1 MTILKVIVLV
11 VGIPFLT
18 FTYLIFLKKQYYLIN
33 GFESACKTGR
43 KTAAEILS
51 ITKNTV
57 LKGFTLPKIVWV
69 QENEPEIWA
78 EVKHILLPK
87 DYPRFWLEG
96 KLNID
101 YSDGASTLLFD
112 MDNKVWSQEILNVFN
127 VSRDVLPDLV
137 ESVEYVGDIKEESA
151 NRFGF
156 SQTVKVFAGG
166 ADNACSAV
174 GSGIVGDDIAM
185 ASIGTSGVF
194 LASENRPLKDYHGQL
209 HLFHHAMPNSDYSMG
224 VTLAAGSNLDWHKRT
239 FAPEKSYDEL
249 LDNVGDISIG
259 ADGLLFTPYIVRKRT
274 PYIDSN
280 IRGSF
285 VGIDTSHT
293 ADHFTRAVIEGI
305 TLSLK
310 ESQKI
315 MENVAGKSFSRI
327 VSVGGGAKSKI
338 WQQTQADVFATPVV
352 TLKAEEGPGLGAAMI
367 AAIGLGWFETFESC
381 TKAFVDYTERIYLIE
396 CNVLKYKELLKIY
409 KDIYPSTKNISS
421 KLVNFSK
428 AEDSS
433 L

>member
-112 MDNKVWSQEILNVFN
+112 MDNKVWSQEILNIFN

-137 ESVEYVGDIKEESA
+137 ESVKY
-151 NRFGF
+151 
-156 SQTVKVFAGG
+156 
-166 ADNACSAV
+166 
-174 GSGIVGDDIAM
+174 
-185 ASIGTSGVF
+185 
-194 LASENRPLKDYHGQL
+194 
-209 HLFHHAMPNSDYSMG
+209 
-224 VTLAAGSNLDWHKRT
+224 
-239 FAPEKSYDEL
+239 
-249 LDNVGDISIG
+249 VGDISIG

-274 PYIDSN
+274 PYIDSV
-280 IRGSF
+280 ILG
-285 VGIDTSHT
+285 
-293 ADHFTRAVIEGI
+293 DHLLDLILHIQLI
-305 TLSLK
+305 TLQEQLLK
-310 ESQKI
+310 E
-315 MENVAGKSFSRI
+315 
-327 VSVGGGAKSKI
+327 
-338 WQQTQADVFATPVV
+338 
-352 TLKAEEGPGLGAAMI
+352 
-367 AAIGLGWFETFESC
+367 
-381 TKAFVDYTERIYLIE
+381 
-396 CNVLKYKELLKIY
+396 
-409 KDIYPSTKNISS
+409 
-421 KLVNFSK
+421 
-428 AEDSS
+428 
-433 L
+433 

>member
-1 MTILKVIVLV
+1 M
-11 VGIPFLT
+11 
-18 FTYLIFLKKQYYLIN
+18 IN

-43 KTAAEILS
+43 KTATEIFS

-87 DYPRFWLEG
+87 DYLRFWLTG

-112 MDNKVWSQEILNVFN
+112 MYNKVWSQEILNIFN
-127 VSRDVLPDLV
+127 VSRDVLLDLV

-156 SQTVKVFAGG
+156 SQTVMVFAGW

-174 GSGIVGDDIAM
+174 GSGIVGDDIAI

-224 VTLAAGSNLDWHKRT
+224 VTLAAGSSLDWYKRT
-239 FAPEKSYDEL
+239 FA
-249 LDNVGDISIG
+249 
-259 ADGLLFTPYIVRKRT
+259 
-274 PYIDSN
+274 
-280 IRGSF
+280 
-285 VGIDTSHT
+285 
-293 ADHFTRAVIEGI
+293 
-305 TLSLK
+305 
-310 ESQKI
+310 
-315 MENVAGKSFSRI
+315 
-327 VSVGGGAKSKI
+327 SKKVM
-338 WQQTQADVFATPVV
+338 T
-352 TLKAEEGPGLGAAMI
+352 
-367 AAIGLGWFETFESC
+367 
-381 TKAFVDYTERIYLIE
+381 
-396 CNVLKYKELLKIY
+396 
-409 KDIYPSTKNISS
+409 
-421 KLVNFSK
+421 NF
-428 AEDSS
+428 
-433 L
+433 